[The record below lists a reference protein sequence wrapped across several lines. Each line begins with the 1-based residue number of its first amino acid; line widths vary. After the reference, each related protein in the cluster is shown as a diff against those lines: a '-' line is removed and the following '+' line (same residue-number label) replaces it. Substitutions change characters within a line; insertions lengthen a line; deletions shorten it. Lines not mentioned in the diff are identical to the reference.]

1 MHIGIC
7 TSIAA
12 AKTLPA
18 SLPIDFI
25 EENVQSLL
33 QPQAADAVFEAA
45 LPTSPP
51 AFSVTAANCFLPAS
65 LKATGAFVD
74 EAALDRY
81 AGVAFSRA
89 AQVGIRTIVF
99 GSGGA
104 RALADGFPK
113 ATAMAQFIE
122 LLRRLGPLAEPHGV
136 TVVVEPLN
144 SGECNFINSLAE
156 GAKLVEAAGHPN
168 IRLLA
173 DVFHMLRDKESSEE
187 IVRFGHLL
195 HHVHVAENQNRA
207 CPGTN
212 GEDFRPWFQALR
224 KVGYEGPIS
233 IECNWVD
240 LPAQAGGAI
249 AELRRQLADCGY

>member
-1 MHIGIC
+1 MQLGIC

-12 AKTLPA
+12 AKALPA

-33 QPQAADAVFEAA
+33 KPQAADADFETVLAD
-45 LPTSPP
+45 LHP
-51 AFSVTAANCFLPAS
+51 AFPVSAANCFLPAA

-81 AGVAFSRA
+81 AAAAFARA
-89 AQVGIRTIVF
+89 GRVGIRTIVF
-99 GSGGA
+99 GSGGS
-104 RALADGFPK
+104 RALAEGFPK
-113 ATAMAQFIE
+113 PTAVAQFIE
-122 LLRRLGPLAEPHGV
+122 LLRRLGSLAEPHGV

-156 GAKLVEAAGHPN
+156 GAKLVQAAAHPN
-168 IRLLA
+168 VRLLA
-173 DVFHMLRDKESSEE
+173 DIFHMLRDKESAEE
-187 IVRFGHLL
+187 LVRFGHLL
-195 HHVHVAENQNRA
+195 HHVHVAENKDRA

-212 GEDFRPWFQALR
+212 GEDFRPYFQALR
-224 KVGYEGPIS
+224 KVGYEGPLS

-240 LPAQAGGAI
+240 LAAQAEGAV
-249 AELRRQLADCGY
+249 AELRRQLADCGF